1 MREAE
6 AAGARNANET
16 YLIERMRLAAA
27 SGAGDADTAAR
38 SYEALSGSGRIT
50 GPEKLRMIES
60 IAGSY
65 YRAQQYA
72 KSMQWSQ
79 RYLREGGTS
88 PAIRTML
95 IQSQYLS
102 GDYAGAI
109 KELTVEIQA
118 AERAGTPPPE
128 DRLKLLLNAASKQG
142 DNNAYVFA
150 MEKLVTYYPKKEY
163 WVDLLSRMQ
172 RKQNFSDRLSLD
184 AYRLSLATGSMS
196 APADYMEMAQL
207 ALQADLASEGKQVI
221 DKGMSSGALSTGA
234 QADRAKRLK
243 ALVDKKL
250 AEDVASRA
258 EDERQAAAAK
268 SGDAMVSL
276 GMSLVYAGE
285 AAEGRAADA
294 AGHRQG
300 RPQAPRGRQAAP
312 RHRPAR
318 RRRQGEGAGDLQD
331 RAGRGRHRRPR
342 PPLGAVREKR
352 RGVAHRVAARSVQE
366 SGPGGA
372 GPSLSEGGERSGE
385 GAALSSAAGAIV
397 SRLFRRE
404 TNRAVEANHFAVQHV
419 VGDDVLHQLGEVGR
433 ACRGGSG
440 RARWRRAPAA
450 PRRAS

>member
-1 MREAE
+1 MSNSSSSRLRSVATAAFLAAALGLGGGAFAQETLRPEVGRPLQAAQDLIKAGKYREALGKVREAE

-38 SYEALSGSGRIT
+38 SFEALSGSGRVSAAD
-50 GPEKLRMIES
+50 KLRMTES
-60 IAGSY
+60 IAVSY
-65 YRAQQYA
+65 YRSQQYA
-72 KSMQWSQ
+72 KAMQWSQ
-79 RYLREGGTS
+79 RYLRDGGTS

-109 KELTVEIQA
+109 KELMVEIQA
-118 AERAGTPPPE
+118 ADRAGTPPPE

-221 DKGMSSGALSTGA
+221 DKGMSSGALSTGP
-234 QADRAKRLK
+234 QAERAKRLK

-250 AEDVASRA
+250 AEEVASRP

-268 SGDAMVSL
+268 SGDPMVSL
-276 GMSLVYAGE
+276 GMSYVFSG
-285 AAEGRAADA
+285 
-294 AGHRQG
+294 
-300 RPQAPRGRQAAP
+300 QAAKGVQLMQQGIAKGGLK
-312 RHRPAR
+312 RPEDAKLHLGIAQLVAGDKAKAQATFKTVQGADGTADLARLWALYAR
-318 RRRQGEGAGDLQD
+318 R
-331 RAGRGRHRRPR
+331 
-342 PPLGAVREKR
+342 
-352 RGVAHRVAARSVQE
+352 
-366 SGPGGA
+366 
-372 GPSLSEGGERSGE
+372 
-385 GAALSSAAGAIV
+385 GAA
-397 SRLFRRE
+397 
-404 TNRAVEANHFAVQHV
+404 
-419 VGDDVLHQLGEVGR
+419 
-433 ACRGGSG
+433 
-440 RARWRRAPAA
+440 
-450 PRRAS
+450 